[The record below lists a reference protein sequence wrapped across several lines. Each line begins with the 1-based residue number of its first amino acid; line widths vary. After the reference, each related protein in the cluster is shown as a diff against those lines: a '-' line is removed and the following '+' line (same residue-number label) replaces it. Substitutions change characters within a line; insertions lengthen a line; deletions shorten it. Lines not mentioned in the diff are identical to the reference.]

1 MSFSDQKLKTVSQD
15 IYKVDFKLHRKHL
28 PKSGQIYH
36 NYYVIQAED
45 TKKDKENGFQGM
57 AVAPLDKHGKPDYS
71 QITIAFAGTGDT
83 KKGADNYVPGIGKDR
98 FDVQEDIQGIGKGQ
112 RDKLN
117 IKDAQG
123 EPTTVKSQ
131 FKSALK
137 FAKKIKEDHPNAKI
151 NVTGH
156 SLGGATALLVASNLH
171 VPAKVFSAPDP
182 WKAMNNKERLW
193 SVTHPEM
200 LLNYR
205 HEGDLLSDTDS
216 RALGINGATGT
227 TVWTKSTKPDDA
239 VGTHNLSSFAFDHAG
254 KIKTIPD
261 LNSDLSLYQ
270 GKLTALK
277 SLAKSMTKSGGK
289 MTHSEKIFLDVA
301 EALAMSASLTKIAT
315 DGLDQIIKECHTAI
329 DSFDPIWQDTIKT
342 ATSFAE
348 HCSHAEIMAAL
359 ADGGATKKTMVDDP
373 TAEFTAKI
381 KQARKIKEDYVT
393 LGKNVKAAVNKVVA
407 DDQELAQEFS

>member
-1 MSFSDQKLKTVSQD
+1 
-15 IYKVDFKLHRKHL
+15 
-28 PKSGQIYH
+28 
-36 NYYVIQAED
+36 
-45 TKKDKENGFQGM
+45 M

-71 QITIAFAGTGDT
+71 QITIAFAGTGDA
-83 KKGADNYVPGIGKDR
+83 KKGADNYVPGIRKDR
-98 FDVQEDIQGIGKGQ
+98 FDIQEDIQGIGKGQ

-182 WKAMNNKERLW
+182 WKAMNNEERLW

-216 RALGINGATGT
+216 RALGIN
-227 TVWTKSTKPDDA
+227 
-239 VGTHNLSSFAFDHAG
+239 
-254 KIKTIPD
+254 
-261 LNSDLSLYQ
+261 
-270 GKLTALK
+270 
-277 SLAKSMTKSGGK
+277 
-289 MTHSEKIFLDVA
+289 
-301 EALAMSASLTKIAT
+301 
-315 DGLDQIIKECHTAI
+315 
-329 DSFDPIWQDTIKT
+329 
-342 ATSFAE
+342 
-348 HCSHAEIMAAL
+348 
-359 ADGGATKKTMVDDP
+359 GATKKTMVDDP